1 VVKWLKSSLEDR
13 NSGEM
18 ALLAGLCLVAA
29 VALTGISVFS
39 MQRARIFAN
48 SAVAAQAEV
57 VEMLKEPREATADD
71 PARFQLIPV
80 FQYKVAGTVFEHRLA
95 DRRSEY
101 SVGDTTTIYYN
112 PENPSEIR
120 DVLKPESTR
129 WPTIIG
135 GVALVFWA
143 FSAGLLVLSIR
154 SVRRASRE
162 HQMKLDGINGSNG
175 HSMVNLASAVRTAC
189 VFVALEATA
198 ERSQNSRMIRLVCRW
213 THPESG
219 REHIL
224 RSANFHP
231 TKLPTGLELGM
242 MVPCLVDFDYPELH
256 DVLWRE
262 FSTAGLAQFAPKSS
276 SKSSSNDEIE
286 MATCLPTTG
295 STSVA

>member
-1 VVKWLKSSLEDR
+1 MVKWLKSSLEDR

-29 VALTGISVFS
+29 VTLTGISVFS

-57 VEMLKEPREATADD
+57 IEMIKEPREATAED
-71 PARFQLIPV
+71 PHRFRLIPV
-80 FQYKVAGTVFEHRLA
+80 FQYRVAGTVFEHRLA
-95 DRRSEY
+95 DRRMEY

-129 WPTIIG
+129 WPTILG
-135 GVALVFWA
+135 AVALMFWA
-143 FSAGLLVLSIR
+143 LAAGLVVLSIR
-154 SVRRASRE
+154 AVRRATRE
-162 HQMKLDGINGSNG
+162 HRMKLDGLLSNRG
-175 HSMVNLASAVRTAC
+175 TSLVNLTSAVRTAC
-189 VFVALEATA
+189 VFVALEATS

-219 REHIL
+219 AEHLL
-224 RSANFHP
+224 RSTSFHP
-231 TKLPTGLELGM
+231 TKLPSGLELGM

-256 DVLWRE
+256 DVLWSE
-262 FSTAGLAQFAPKSS
+262 FSTAGLSSFATKPAASS
-276 SKSSSNDEIE
+276 ADELLTPSLA
-286 MATCLPTTG
+286 ATGTT
-295 STSVA
+295 SAA